1 MELSRGLAPGDAVE
15 AAEEEDGGGEAEPA
29 DREEAGEEVEAGEAG
44 SLMLVTVCCGLGTGS
59 GLAALWKI
67 RICGGLSTSRYR
79 DTLTTLLK
87 LAQSHYTRGKRITH
101 RNNVD
106 HNIAPND
113 PSRGIKV
120 IVTRQSAVSSH
131 AKLLLI
137 FSLVRRLGHHGSRC
151 LAFVT
156 PQCASD

>member
-1 MELSRGLAPGDAVE
+1 MEFRRGLAPGDAVE

-29 DREEAGEEVEAGEAG
+29 DREEAGEEV

-87 LAQSHYTRGKRITH
+87 LAQSQYTRGKRM
-101 RNNVD
+101 
-106 HNIAPND
+106 
-113 PSRGIKV
+113 
-120 IVTRQSAVSSH
+120 SH
-131 AKLLLI
+131 
-137 FSLVRRLGHHGSRC
+137 HHT
-151 LAFVT
+151 AE
-156 PQCASD
+156 QCGP

>member
-1 MELSRGLAPGDAVE
+1 MEFRRGLAPGDAVE

-87 LAQSHYTRGKRITH
+87 LAQSQYTRGKRM
-101 RNNVD
+101 
-106 HNIAPND
+106 
-113 PSRGIKV
+113 
-120 IVTRQSAVSSH
+120 SH
-131 AKLLLI
+131 
-137 FSLVRRLGHHGSRC
+137 HHT
-151 LAFVT
+151 AA
-156 PQCASD
+156 QCGP